1 MRHLKKFEGNEYLNE
16 ESKEDLTNLKNELEF
31 INDYDIELHEAI
43 EVIDK
48 LQTMS
53 WKEIEEYRSHLET
66 NESTIDLED
75 FTLRLIDRYCS
86 NINND

>member
-66 NESTIDLED
+66 NESTTDLED